1 MAGIFAVVSQN
12 VERGSGVTLWRQ
24 IAERLSADLMSGA
37 LKPGDRLPTELDLAD
52 RYSVNRH
59 TVRRAV
65 AALADRGYLRVEQ
78 GRGTFVAEHMLDYVL
93 GKRTRFHANLQAQ
106 GREPGGRVVEHR
118 IERADP
124 TVARELGLKAGARV
138 IAIEHVGEADGVPV
152 TYGTHYFP
160 AERFRGIGELYSQ
173 SLSITAALK
182 QLGVPDY
189 TRRTT
194 RLSARLP
201 SEAEARLLSQAPS
214 RPMLQAEAVNID
226 SDGQPIQYSITRFA
240 GDRVQMLIEPEA
252 ESP

>member
-1 MAGIFAVVSQN
+1 MAGIFAVVSHN

-24 IAERLSADLMSGA
+24 IAERLSAELMSGA

-65 AALADRGYLRVEQ
+65 AALADQGYLRVEQ
-78 GRGTFVAEHMLDYVL
+78 GRGTFVTEHMLDYVL
-93 GKRTRFHANLQAQ
+93 GKRTRFHANLEAQ
-106 GREPGGRVVEHR
+106 GREPGGRLVASR
-118 IERADP
+118 TERADA
-124 TVARELGLKAGARV
+124 TVTRELALKVGARV
-138 IAIEHVGEADGVPV
+138 VVIDHIGEADGVPI

-160 AERFRGIGELYSQ
+160 AERFRGIDELYAQ
-173 SLSITAALK
+173 TLSVTAALK

-201 SEAEARLLSQAPS
+201 TEAEARLLAQAPQ
-214 RPMLQAEAVNID
+214 RPILQAEAVNID
-226 SDGQPIQYSITRFA
+226 PNGRPIQYSITRFA
-240 GDRVQMLIEPEA
+240 GDRVQMLIEA
-252 ESP
+252 DAG